1 MKVINKT
8 SKKTNTKVLNVH
20 LVVDSS
26 GSMIP
31 YVSNVRQYI
40 KEQVDSLRNND
51 VKVLFTLYSFNTTL
65 TQISD
70 SAVDIQTN
78 DIDTSG
84 YKAEGGTAL
93 SDAIYTVLTNNF
105 SVKQPNLLVLVTDG
119 EENSSSTKP
128 TVIRDLI
135 KRAIATDY
143 WTIAIAGP
151 TGSKLA
157 LQRIYTSIPE
167 GCITE
172 WEVSSKGMEVYS
184 SMNAVSN
191 QAMLN
196 TVRSGATRSSNYYV
210 TPTLP
215 TTKAAV
221 KSTLVDVSNKFGMYA
236 VVNNATD
243 EELVVSTYV
252 TKKLK
257 KKFAIGDVYYQH
269 TKRETIQDYKN
280 IIIMD
285 KSTNKLYS
293 GDEVRNIL
301 NIPENTTVK
310 LEPSCSNKY
319 TLFIRSTSFN
329 RKLVPGTTIL
339 LAK

>member
-8 SKKTNTKVLNVH
+8 KTINKVLNVH

-26 GSMIP
+26 GSMSP
-31 YVSNVRQYI
+31 YVNNVRKYI

-51 VKVLFTLYSFNTTL
+51 VKVLFTLYSFSTTL

-70 SAVDIQTN
+70 SDVDIRYN

-84 YKAEGGTAL
+84 YKTEGNTAL
-93 SDAIYTVLTNNF
+93 SDAIYTVLSNNLNR
-105 SVKQPNLLVLVTDG
+105 KEPNLLVLVTDG
-119 EENSSSTKP
+119 EENASSVTTSTVSK
-128 TVIRDLI
+128 LI
-135 KRAIATDY
+135 SKAIATDY

-151 TGSKLA
+151 TGSKQT
-157 LQRIYTSIPE
+157 LQRHYSAIPD

-172 WEVSSKGMEVYS
+172 WEVSSKGMATYS
-184 SMNAVSN
+184 SINAVSN
-191 QAMLN
+191 RAMLS
-196 TVRSGATRSSNYYV
+196 TVRSGATKSASYYV
-210 TPTLP
+210 TPDIP
-215 TTKAAV
+215 DTKAIV
-221 KSTLVDVSNKFGMYA
+221 KSNLDDVSKNYSIHG
-236 VVNNATD
+236 VNSNITD
-243 EELVVSTYV
+243 EESVVSTYV

-257 KKFAIGDVYYQH
+257 KKFAIGSVYYQH

-280 IIIMD
+280 IILMD
-285 KSTNKLYS
+285 KATNKLYS
-293 GDEVRNIL
+293 GEEVRNIL
-301 NIPENTTVK
+301 NIPDNTTVK

-319 TLFIRSTSFN
+319 TLFIRSTSYN